1 MIRLRPRLRSVAQ
14 TLLVL
19 VVVTFLTF
27 AVFSLWPSDPAALA
41 ELVPAGDIGPGFR
54 VHRHRV

>member
-1 MIRLRPRLRSVAQ
+1 MSRLRPLLRSVAQ

-41 ELVPAGDIGPGFR
+41 
-54 VHRHRV
+54 